1 MDHLNRKAAAMSVT
15 KPDAALVQR
24 AIDIYVRTAYP
35 DGPPVAVRSM
45 LATERSWAGHI
56 TDAPVFIKDDPKNT
70 TKYSMRLGNA
80 SYPHMKLVIERAP
93 DGRGFLFRADAH
105 DAHCCP
111 PAGTPEHDAFRQL
124 MTKNQDVITAVENAW
139 ATAGVPTMKTY
150 LKDDLARR
158 QQQQAPN

>member
-1 MDHLNRKAAAMSVT
+1 MSGN

-24 AIDIYVRTAYP
+24 AIDVYVKTAYP

-45 LATERSWAGHI
+45 LATERSWAGHL
-56 TDAPVFIKDDPKNT
+56 TDAPVFIKDDQKSP
-70 TKYSMRLGNA
+70 TKFSMRLGNA

-93 DGRGFLFRADAH
+93 DEQQGFLFRADAH

-124 MTKNQDVITAVENAW
+124 MTKNQEVISEIEQAW
-139 ATAGVPTMKTY
+139 AAAGVPTMKTY
-150 LKDDLARR
+150 LQADLARR
-158 QQQQAPN
+158 QQQRQAT

>member
-1 MDHLNRKAAAMSVT
+1 MSGN

-24 AIDIYVRTAYP
+24 AIDVYVKTAYP

-45 LATERSWAGHI
+45 LATERSWAGHL

-93 DGRGFLFRADAH
+93 DEKQGFLFRADAH

-124 MTKNQDVITAVENAW
+124 MTKNQEVITAVEKAW
-139 ATAGVPTMKTY
+139 AAAGVPTMKTY
-150 LKDDLARR
+150 LQADLARR
-158 QQQQAPN
+158 QQKQAT

>member
-1 MDHLNRKAAAMSVT
+1 MSGS

-24 AIDIYVRTAYP
+24 AIDVYVKTAYP

-45 LATERSWAGHI
+45 LATERSWAGHL
-56 TDAPVFIKDDPKNT
+56 TDAPVFIKDDQKSP
-70 TKYSMRLGNA
+70 TKFSMRLGNA

-93 DGRGFLFRADAH
+93 DEQQGFLFRADAH

-124 MTKNQDVITAVENAW
+124 MTKNQEVISEIEQAW
-139 ATAGVPTMKTY
+139 EAAGVPTMKTY
-150 LKDDLARR
+150 LQADLARR
-158 QQQQAPN
+158 QQQRQAT

>member
-1 MDHLNRKAAAMSVT
+1 MSAT
-15 KPDAALVQR
+15 TAQSKPDAALVQR
-24 AIDIYVRTAYP
+24 AIDVYVRTAYP

-45 LATERSWAGHI
+45 LATERSWAGHL

-80 SYPHMKLVIERAP
+80 SYPHMKLVIERSP
-93 DGRGFLFRADAH
+93 DGKGHLFRADAH

-124 MTKNQDVITAVENAW
+124 MTKNQEVITAVEHAW
-139 ATAGVPTMKTY
+139 AAAGVPTMKTY
-150 LKDDLARR
+150 LQEDLARR
-158 QQQQAPN
+158 KQQGG

>member
-1 MDHLNRKAAAMSVT
+1 MSGT

-24 AIDIYVRTAYP
+24 AIDVYVKTAYP

-45 LATERSWAGHI
+45 LATERSWAGHL
-56 TDAPVFIKDDPKNT
+56 TDAPVFIKDDPRNA

-80 SYPHMKLVIERAP
+80 SYPHMKLVIEQAP
-93 DGRGFLFRADAH
+93 DEKQGFLFRADAH

-124 MTKNQDVITAVENAW
+124 MTRNQEVISEIERAW
-139 ATAGVPTMKTY
+139 AAAGVPTMKTY
-150 LKDDLARR
+150 LQADLARR
-158 QQQQAPN
+158 KQQVQ

>member
-1 MDHLNRKAAAMSVT
+1 MSGS

-24 AIDIYVRTAYP
+24 AIDVYVKTAYP

-56 TDAPVFIKDDPKNT
+56 TDAPVFIKDDPKNP

-80 SYPHMKLVIERAP
+80 AYPHMKLVIERAP
-93 DGRGFLFRADAH
+93 GDQQSFLFRADAH

-124 MTKNQDVITAVENAW
+124 MIRNQDVISAVEHAW
-139 ATAGVPTMKTY
+139 AAAGVPTMKTY
-150 LKDDLARR
+150 LQADLARR
-158 QQQQAPN
+158 QQQ

>member
-1 MDHLNRKAAAMSVT
+1 MSGS

-24 AIDIYVRTAYP
+24 AIDVYVKTAYP

-45 LATERSWAGHI
+45 LATERSWAGHL
-56 TDAPVFIKDDPKNT
+56 TDAPVFIKDDLKVA

-93 DGRGFLFRADAH
+93 DEKQGFLFRADAH

-124 MTKNQDVITAVENAW
+124 MTRNQDVISAVEQAW
-139 ATAGVPTMKTY
+139 AAAGVPTMKTY
-150 LKDDLARR
+150 LQADLARR
-158 QQQQAPN
+158 KQQVQ